1 MAWTAQQAARPNHFA
16 GDEGLEPV
24 PVPSTPEVLND
35 GKIYYDDGK
44 EVFTAS
50 SMAPSHTTFSP
61 TLTTATEATR
71 TPDKPFHQMKLDTED
86 DDKIPISDGPPVPPK
101 DNQPDNRSRKKL
113 FIIIGCI
120 VAIAVILAAVLGGV
134 LGSRKNNGGSSSEE
148 ATASPSASAT
158 STPSKILAGSSVGVA
173 AFQNG
178 NDNEIYLSY
187 KNPDNAVKFFRA
199 SETTGGTFDW
209 KTPELQVPDN
219 ALDNVTAMTMFSGID
234 QSSDV
239 DAQIQVQLLYLDTNA
254 KLKGLNYVTAGQS
267 ESKGFTKLD
276 VNDTGI
282 TISPQ
287 SDIAAWGPFTIYQNA
302 NNSLSALWWQST
314 TPWTPY
320 TLQYSPIIGSK
331 LSIVPVSRNASH
343 VSGTGWWAV
352 FYQNEDGTIQA
363 VIDPGHWPETR
374 SQNLGDVIDLWTTTY
389 PKPKVPLKHSFAA
402 FSIARD
408 PNKVNTSSKVSTFLL
423 YQDDTGDIKQAWV
436 DNDKTWQTSAPDQ
449 LKGADNGTDIS
460 CITTPAWEK
469 DRTFDGLLL
478 QAASDL
484 TKCYFQKGGKLM
496 EVRLSG
502 TNWVDPKEL
511 ALP

>member
-1 MAWTAQQAARPNHFA
+1 MAWTAQHAARPSNFA

-24 PVPSTPEVLND
+24 PVPSTPEVVHD
-35 GKIYYDDGK
+35 GRIPYDDGK

-50 SMAPSHTTFSP
+50 SIAPSARTFSP

-71 TPDKPFHQMKLDTED
+71 SPDKPFHHMKLDTED
-86 DDKIPISDGPPVPPK
+86 DDKIPIADGPPVPPK
-101 DNQPDNRSRKKL
+101 DNVKRSRKKL

-120 VAIAVILAAVLGGV
+120 VAVVVILAAVLGGV
-134 LGSRKNNGGSSSEE
+134 LGSRKSSSSSSEDA
-148 ATASPSASAT
+148 ATTPSASAT
-158 STPSKILAGSSVGVA
+158 STASKIQAGSSVGVA

-187 KNPDNAVKFFRA
+187 KSPNNTVKFFRS
-199 SETTGGTFDW
+199 SENTGGTFDW

-219 ALDNVTAMTMFSGID
+219 ALDNVTAMTMFTGID
-234 QSSDV
+234 QSTDV
-239 DAQIQVQLLYLDTNA
+239 DAQIEIQLLYLDTNA
-254 KLKGLNYVTAGQS
+254 KLKGLNYVTAGQA
-267 ESKGFTKLD
+267 EANGFTKLD
-276 VNDTGI
+276 VNDTAI

-302 NNSLSALWWQST
+302 NNSLSALWWQSD
-314 TPWTPY
+314 TPWKPY
-320 TLQYSPIIGSK
+320 TLQYSPIVGSK
-331 LSIVPVSRNASH
+331 LAIVPVSRNASH
-343 VSGTGWWAV
+343 VSGTGWWSV
-352 FYQNEDGTIQA
+352 FYQNEDGSIQA

-389 PKPKVPLKHSFAA
+389 PKPIIPLKHSFAA

-423 YQDDTGDIKQAWV
+423 YQDNSGDIKQAYV
-436 DNDKTWQTSAPDQ
+436 DNDKTWQTSAPDE